1 MKTTNK
7 PHFPEMKPH
16 PDPVDP
22 AQLLDE
28 IYDLIRTFVI
38 LTDEQA
44 AAVTLWIAHTY
55 FMDIVEITALL
66 LVNSPEK
73 ACGKTQ
79 LLLLL
84 ERLTYRPLSAA
95 NASPSALFRV
105 IEEWR
110 PTILI
115 DEADTFFKDN
125 MELRGMI
132 NAGYSRDG
140 AILRSESVGTTFEP
154 RSYSVFSPK
163 AIAGISLEKHL
174 PDATMSRGIPINL
187 RKKLKTETVSRLRYT
202 DKSAFAGYVERL
214 MRFSEDYSIQA
225 KVARPTL
232 PDELSDRAQDIWEIL
247 IIIAAC
253 AGDEWVT
260 RATAAALK
268 LSGAGEK
275 VVSTG
280 NELLVDIQH
289 IFKDKKLDTISTADL
304 IAALIADDEK
314 SWATYNRGK
323 QISGRQIATRLL
335 GYGIC
340 SKSIRRGCEVFR
352 GFELS
357 QFVDAFAR
365 YLVDPISSVTTLQT
379 STGAGLDV
387 TDRESVTVTHPPSV
401 TREAALPLGCNVVTE
416 KKPILGSTEASRTT
430 ASHLRI

>member
-1 MKTTNK
+1 MKNTNK

-140 AILRSESVGTTFEP
+140 AILRSESVGATFEP
-154 RSYSVFSPK
+154 HSYSVFSPK

-202 DKSAFAGYVERL
+202 EKSAFSGYVERL

-253 AGDEWVT
+253 ASDEWEK
-260 RATAAALK
+260 RAKKAAVL
-268 LSGAGEK
+268 LSGGSEK
-275 VVSTG
+275 SVSES
-280 NELLVDIQH
+280 NELLADIKV
-289 IFKDKKLDTISTADL
+289 IYSIKNIIRISTKNL
-304 IAALIADDEK
+304 IAALVEDNEK
-314 SWATYNRGK
+314 PWGTYNKGK
-323 QISGRQIATRLL
+323 EISPRELSMLL
-335 GYGIC
+335 NVYGIG
-340 SKSIRRGCEVFR
+340 SKTIRPNSYETMK

-357 QFVDAFAR
+357 QFADAFAR
-365 YLVDPISSVTTLQT
+365 YVPTVGDMPSHGNNILKTNGSNGS
-379 STGAGLDV
+379 DV
-387 TDRESVTVTHPPSV
+387 TDTQSNEVTLKTAPVFDCDGVTDK
-401 TREAALPLGCNVVTE
+401 TAN
-416 KKPILGSTEASRTT
+416 EASRTHDT
-430 ASHLRI
+430 HLRI